1 MQNIAWEIEIKQDM
15 FCGFKI
21 LQPNGNF
28 TINLPENLTDRSP
41 VSNKIEFIA
50 ESIALFWQTQAHTE
64 FSIFYLLLF
73 ELLNNFVKRNWGKN
87 QTLVR
92 F

>member
-41 VSNKIEFIA
+41 VANKIEFIA
-50 ESIALFWQTQAHTE
+50 ESIALFGKRRLILNFLFFACF
-64 FSIFYLLLF
+64 FSNY
-73 ELLNNFVKRNWGKN
+73 
-87 QTLVR
+87 
-92 F
+92 

>member
-41 VSNKIEFIA
+41 VANKIEFIA
-50 ESIALFWQTQAHTE
+50 ESIALFWQTQAHAE
-64 FSIFYLLLF
+64 FSIFYLLLL
-73 ELLNNFVKRNWGKN
+73 ELLNNFVKKIGKKS
-87 QTLVR
+87 
-92 F
+92 